1 MVNAQNASM
10 NGEKAWWRVAGSW
23 ALELPS
29 AMRAALRAWAGAVAA
44 CGVLLGSADARG
56 QESPG
61 RVQPVSIGAL
71 EYSRIEETLQAVI
84 QENTRLSQ
92 EVREL
97 REQSE
102 AIAEAQA
109 SQSLAE
115 MPEATALAP
124 ISNDAM
130 RWAGHGLDAN
140 EPSGGSTGDPMKEY
154 LTRYNKGF
162 EIRPKH
168 LSASPYSMKINLQN
182 TFRYTGFSRDE
193 EFWTDSAGTVRP
205 IADVNQLAIPRG
217 RLIFSGNAFAPD
229 VSYLL
234 SIDYNTVNSNPL
246 GFRAYSLSYRFNE
259 ALQAHVG
266 QTKVPGTREWLNS
279 SFDTQQGAD
288 RSMATTFFRPSLSQG
303 IWVTGQPLEGWN
315 YIAMLSNG
323 FNTLNLSTSDL
334 NNRGCGSGSLWW
346 EPLGKY
352 GSAYSDIENHS
363 TPVVRIGS
371 SLTYAIEE
379 GSQFSNFPEN
389 SAVRLSDGTLI
400 TETGALAPGVTLQS
414 FHLALI
420 AFDVG
425 WKYRGWGCS
434 TEIYRQ
440 ELSSLRG
447 DGPIAINT
455 LHTYGGVA
463 QFGYFVVPQKL
474 ELYSRN
480 SFVTGAFGSG
490 TEIGT
495 GLNCFPMRGKTGLRF
510 TLDMAW
516 LDSSPADQSRTGF
529 AAGQS
534 GWMFRTQLASS
545 F

>member
-1 MVNAQNASM
+1 MKVQ
-10 NGEKAWWRVAGSW
+10 RAG
-23 ALELPS
+23 LS
-29 AMRAALRAWAGAVAA
+29 AICIWTGAVATI
-44 CGVLLGSADARG
+44 GGLLGSATSMG
-56 QESPG
+56 QDVPG
-61 RVQPVSIGAL
+61 RVQPVSIGNAD
-71 EYSRIEETLQAVI
+71 YSRIEETLQAVI
-84 QENTRLSQ
+84 QENERLSK

-102 AIAEAQA
+102 AVAEAQA
-109 SQSLAE
+109 TQALASQ
-115 MPEATALAP
+115 PEATALTP

-130 RWAGHGLDAN
+130 RWSGHGLDAN
-140 EPSGGSTGDPMKEY
+140 EPNSGASRDPMKEY

-168 LSASPYSMKINLQN
+168 LAASPYSMKINLQN
-182 TFRYTGFSRDE
+182 TFRYTSFSRDE

-303 IWVTGQPLEGWN
+303 IWVTGQPREGWN

-400 TETGALAPGVTLQS
+400 TETGALAPDVTLQS

-440 ELSSLRG
+440 ELTSLRG
-447 DGPIAINT
+447 NGPIPINT
-455 LHTYGGVA
+455 LQTYGGVA

-474 ELYSRN
+474 EFYSRN
-480 SFVTGAFGSG
+480 SFVTGAYGSG

-495 GLNCFPMRGKTGLRF
+495 GFNVFPMRGKTGLRF
-510 TLDMAW
+510 TFDTAW